1 MSHLC
6 AAKIQFSQCS
16 NSILFKLFSFLA
28 KEQEESEGEDGDDED
43 IHDLFNEPQID
54 EELR

>member
-6 AAKIQFSQCS
+6 AAEIQFSQCS
-16 NSILFKLFSFLA
+16 NSILYKLFFLA
-28 KEQEESEGEDGDDED
+28 QEQEESEGEDGDDEG
-43 IHDLFNEPQID
+43 IHDLFDEPQID